1 MIRNMNKFEKAQ
13 QVLKEIDGD
22 GWLIICVEDSDVNS
36 RFMLGVES
44 HARHYIYIGAD
55 GNHKVIAVEME
66 APMIERSLKNKG
78 VNAKVVSYNSMKGLI
93 DLLGSLIN
101 KPRIALNFRE
111 DILNRDGTA
120 FADFIR
126 AGDYLSMKKLAPK
139 TEFISSAPIIDRL
152 RSVKSPEELK
162 DLRNVCKATLELL
175 ETFPNWVKVGMTEN
189 EVKAKLEYEYMKLGK
204 PSFGAIVATGAHSAD
219 PHHNTSMKKIDPGVL
234 LVDTGLQIDEMCSD
248 ITWTFWVG
256 KKPVKEFTSAY
267 KALFESKE
275 VAHEFFTDDTP
286 NNVPAKKCR
295 EYLAQK
301 GYDHEKLFFH
311 GYGHSLGFEAHDIGT
326 RISWK
331 VPDKYKLKEN
341 MVYTSEPGLYWTDKW
356 GIRLEDDIIIGKDKC
371 EQVTYNSKDPIL
383 I

>member
-1 MIRNMNKFEKAQ
+1 MIRSMNKFEKAQ
-13 QVLKEIDGD
+13 QILKEVDGD
-22 GWLIICVEDSDVNS
+22 GWLIICVEDSDINS
-36 RFMLGVES
+36 RFMIGVES

-66 APMIERSLKNKG
+66 APMIKRSLKKKG
-78 VNAKVVSYNSMKGLI
+78 INAKVVSYNSMKGLV

-101 KPRIALNFRE
+101 KPRIALNFGE
-111 DILNRDGTA
+111 NILNPEGTA
-120 FADFIR
+120 FADYIR
-126 AGDYLSMKKLAPK
+126 AGDYLSMKTLAPQ
-139 TEFISSAPIIDRL
+139 TEFISAAPIITRL

-162 DLRNVCKATLELL
+162 DLRNVCKATIELL
-175 ETFPNWVKVGMTEN
+175 ETLPNWVKVGMTEN

-219 PHHNTSMKKIDPGVL
+219 PHHNTSMKKIEHGVL
-234 LVDTGLQIDEMCSD
+234 LVDTGLQIDEMGSD

-256 KKPVKEFTSAY
+256 KKPVKEFTYAY

-275 VAHEFFTDDTP
+275 VAHKFFTDGTP

-295 EYLAQK
+295 EYLAEK

-311 GYGHSLGFEAHDIGT
+311 GYGHSLGFETHDIGG

-331 VPDKYKLKEN
+331 VPDNFMLEEN
-341 MVYTSEPGLYWTDKW
+341 MVYTSEPGLYWGEKW

-371 EQVTYNSKDPIL
+371 ELVTYNSKDPIL

>member
-1 MIRNMNKFEKAQ
+1 MIKNMNKFEKAQ

-44 HARHYIYIGAD
+44 HARHYIYVGAD
-55 GNHKVIAVEME
+55 GNHKIIAVEME
-66 APMIERSLKNKG
+66 APMITRSLKNKG
-78 VNAKVVSYNSMKGLI
+78 VNAKVVSYNSMKDLV

-101 KPRIALNFRE
+101 KPRIALNFGE
-111 DILNRDGTA
+111 DILNPGGTA
-120 FADFIR
+120 FADYIR
-126 AGDYLSMKKLAPK
+126 AGDYLSMKTLAPQ
-139 TEFISSAPIIDRL
+139 TEFISAAPIIDRL

-162 DLRNVCKATLELL
+162 DLRNVCKATIELL

-204 PSFGAIVATGAHSAD
+204 PSFGAIIATGAHSAD
-219 PHHNTSMKKIDPGVL
+219 PHHNTSMKKIEPGVL
-234 LVDTGLQIDEMCSD
+234 LIDTGLQIDEMCSD

-256 KKPVKEFTSAY
+256 KKPVKEFTYAY

-275 VAHEFFTDDTP
+275 VAHKFFTDGTP

-295 EYLAQK
+295 EYLAEK

-311 GYGHSLGFEAHDIGT
+311 GYGHSLGFEAHDIGG

-331 VPDKYKLKEN
+331 VPDNFKLKEN
-341 MVYTSEPGLYWTDKW
+341 MVYTSEPGLYWVEKW
-356 GIRLEDDIIIGKDKC
+356 GIRLEDDIIVGKDKC

>member
-1 MIRNMNKFEKAQ
+1 MIRSMNKFEKAQ
-13 QVLKEIDGD
+13 QILKEVDGD
-22 GWLIICVEDSDVNS
+22 GWLIICVEDSDINS
-36 RFMLGVES
+36 RFMIGVES

-66 APMIERSLKNKG
+66 APMIKRSLKKKG
-78 VNAKVVSYNSMKGLI
+78 INAKVVSYNSMKGLV

-101 KPRIALNFRE
+101 KPRIALNFGE
-111 DILNRDGTA
+111 NILNPEGTG
-120 FADFIR
+120 FADYIR
-126 AGDYLSMKKLAPK
+126 AGDYLSMKTLAPQ
-139 TEFISSAPIIDRL
+139 TEFISAASIITRL

-162 DLRNVCKATLELL
+162 DLRNVCKATIELL
-175 ETFPNWVKVGMTEN
+175 ETLPNWVKVGMTEN

-219 PHHNTSMKKIDPGVL
+219 PHHNTSMKKIEHGVL

-256 KKPVKEFTSAY
+256 KKPVKEFTYAY

-275 VAHEFFTDDTP
+275 VAHKFFTDGTP

-295 EYLAQK
+295 EYLAEK

-311 GYGHSLGFEAHDIGT
+311 GYGHSLGFEAHDIGG

-331 VPDKYKLKEN
+331 VPNNFMLEEN
-341 MVYTSEPGLYWTDKW
+341 MVYTSEPGLYWGEKW

-371 EQVTYNSKDPIL
+371 ELVTYNSKDPIL

>member
-1 MIRNMNKFEKAQ
+1 MIRSMNKFEKAQ
-13 QVLKEIDGD
+13 QILKEVDGD
-22 GWLIICVEDSDVNS
+22 GWLIICVEDSDINS
-36 RFMLGVES
+36 RFMIGVES

-66 APMIERSLKNKG
+66 APMIKRSLKKKG
-78 VNAKVVSYNSMKGLI
+78 INAKVVSYNSMKGLV

-101 KPRIALNFRE
+101 KPRIALNFGE
-111 DILNRDGTA
+111 NILNPEGTA
-120 FADFIR
+120 FADYIR
-126 AGDYLSMKKLAPK
+126 AGDYLSMKTLAPQ
-139 TEFISSAPIIDRL
+139 TEFISAAPIITRL

-162 DLRNVCKATLELL
+162 DLRNVCKATIELL
-175 ETFPNWVKVGMTEN
+175 ETLPNWVKVGMTEN

-219 PHHNTSMKKIDPGVL
+219 PHHNTSMKKIEHGVL
-234 LVDTGLQIDEMCSD
+234 LVDTGLQIDEMGSD

-256 KKPVKEFTSAY
+256 KKPVKEFTYAY

-275 VAHEFFTDDTP
+275 VAHKFFTDGTP

-295 EYLAQK
+295 EYLAEK

-311 GYGHSLGFEAHDIGT
+311 GYGHSLGFEAHDIGG

-331 VPDKYKLKEN
+331 VPNNFMLEEN
-341 MVYTSEPGLYWTDKW
+341 MVYTSEPGLYWGEKW

-371 EQVTYNSKDPIL
+371 ELVTYNSKDPIL

>member
-1 MIRNMNKFEKAQ
+1 MIKNMNKFEKAQ

-22 GWLIICVEDSDVNS
+22 GWLIVCVEDSDVNS
-36 RFMLGVES
+36 RFMLGVAS
-44 HARHYIYIGAD
+44 HARHYIYVGAD
-55 GNHKVIAVEME
+55 GNHKIIAVEME
-66 APMIERSLKNKG
+66 APMIKRSLKNKG
-78 VNAKVVSYNSMKGLI
+78 VNAKVVSYNSMKDLV

-101 KPRIALNFRE
+101 KPRIALNFGE
-111 DILNRDGTA
+111 DILNPGGTA
-120 FADFIR
+120 FADYIR
-126 AGDYLSMKKLAPK
+126 AGDYLSMKTLAPQ
-139 TEFISSAPIIDRL
+139 TEFISAAPIIDRL
-152 RSVKSPEELK
+152 RSVKSSEELK
-162 DLRNVCKATLELL
+162 DLRNVCKATIELL

-204 PSFGAIVATGAHSAD
+204 PSFGAIIATGAHSAD
-219 PHHNTSMKKIDPGVL
+219 PHHNTSMKKIEPGVL
-234 LVDTGLQIDEMCSD
+234 LIDTGLQIDEMCSD

-256 KKPVKEFTSAY
+256 KKPVKEFTYAY

-275 VAHEFFTDDTP
+275 VAHKFFTDGTP

-295 EYLAQK
+295 EYLAEK

-311 GYGHSLGFEAHDIGT
+311 GYGHSLGFEAHDIGG

-331 VPDKYKLKEN
+331 VPDNFKLKEN
-341 MVYTSEPGLYWTDKW
+341 MVYTSEPGLYWVEKW
-356 GIRLEDDIIIGKDKC
+356 GIRLEDDIIVGKDKC

>member
-1 MIRNMNKFEKAQ
+1 MNKFEKAQ
-13 QVLKEIDGD
+13 QILKEVDGD
-22 GWLIICVEDSDVNS
+22 GWLIICVEDSDINS
-36 RFMLGVES
+36 RFMIGVES

-66 APMIERSLKNKG
+66 APMIKRSLKKKG
-78 VNAKVVSYNSMKGLI
+78 INAKVVSYNSMKGLV

-101 KPRIALNFRE
+101 KPRIALNFGE
-111 DILNRDGTA
+111 NILNPEGTA
-120 FADFIR
+120 FADYIK
-126 AGDYLSMKKLAPK
+126 AGDYLSMKTLAPQ
-139 TEFISSAPIIDRL
+139 TEFISAAPIITRL

-162 DLRNVCKATLELL
+162 DLRNVCKATIELL
-175 ETFPNWVKVGMTEN
+175 ETLPNWVKVGMTEN

-204 PSFGAIVATGAHSAD
+204 PSFGAIIATGAHSAD
-219 PHHNTSMKKIDPGVL
+219 PHHNTSMKKIEHGVL

-256 KKPVKEFTSAY
+256 KKPVKEFTYAY

-275 VAHEFFTDDTP
+275 VAHKFFTDGTP

-295 EYLAQK
+295 EYLAEK

-311 GYGHSLGFEAHDIGT
+311 GYGHSLGFEAHDIGG

-331 VPDKYKLKEN
+331 VPDNFMLEEN
-341 MVYTSEPGLYWTDKW
+341 MVYTSEPGLYWGEKW

-371 EQVTYNSKDPIL
+371 ELVTYNSKDPIL

>member
-1 MIRNMNKFEKAQ
+1 MIRTMNKFEKAQ
-13 QVLKEIDGD
+13 QVLKEIGGD
-22 GWLIICVEDSDVNS
+22 GWLIICVEDSDANS

-44 HARHYIYIGAD
+44 HARHYIYVGAD

-66 APMIERSLKNKG
+66 APMIKRSLKNKG
-78 VNAKVVSYNSMKGLI
+78 VNANVVPYNSMKGLV

-101 KPRIALNFRE
+101 KPRIALNFGE
-111 DILNRDGTA
+111 DILNPEGTA
-120 FADFIR
+120 FADHIR
-126 AGDYLSMKKLAPK
+126 AGDYLSMKTLAPQ
-139 TEFISSAPIIDRL
+139 TEFISAAPIIDKL

-162 DLRNVCKATLELL
+162 DLRNVCKATIELL
-175 ETFPNWVKVGMTEN
+175 ETLPNWVKVGMTEK

-219 PHHNTSMKKIDPGVL
+219 PHHNTSMKKIEPGVL

-256 KKPVKEFTSAY
+256 KKPVKEFTYAY

-275 VAHEFFTDDTP
+275 VAHKFFTDGTQ

-295 EYLAQK
+295 EYLAEK

-311 GYGHSLGFEAHDIGT
+311 GYGHSLGFEAHDIGG

-331 VPDKYKLKEN
+331 VPDSFKLKEN
-341 MVYTSEPGLYWTDKW
+341 MVYTSEPGLYWVEKW

-371 EQVTYNSKDPIL
+371 ELVTYNSKDPIL

>member
-1 MIRNMNKFEKAQ
+1 MIKNMNKFEKAQ
-13 QVLKEIDGD
+13 QVLEEIDGD

-44 HARHYIYIGAD
+44 HARHYIYVGAD
-55 GNHKVIAVEME
+55 GNHKIIAVEME
-66 APMIERSLKNKG
+66 APMIKRSLKNKG
-78 VNAKVVSYNSMKGLI
+78 VNAKVVSYNSMKDLV

-101 KPRIALNFRE
+101 KPRIALNFGE
-111 DILNRDGTA
+111 DILNPEGTA
-120 FADFIR
+120 FADYIR
-126 AGDYLSMKKLAPK
+126 AGDYLSMKTLAPQ
-139 TEFISSAPIIDRL
+139 TEFISAAPIIDRL
-152 RSVKSPEELK
+152 RSVKSSEELK
-162 DLRNVCKATLELL
+162 DLRNVCKATIELL

-204 PSFGAIVATGAHSAD
+204 PSFGAIIATGAHSAD
-219 PHHNTSMKKIDPGVL
+219 PHHNTSMKKIEPGVL
-234 LVDTGLQIDEMCSD
+234 LIDTGLQIDEMCSD

-256 KKPVKEFTSAY
+256 KKPVKEFTYAY

-275 VAHEFFTDDTP
+275 VAHKFFTDGTP

-295 EYLAQK
+295 EYLAEK

-311 GYGHSLGFEAHDIGT
+311 GYGHSLGFEAHDIGG

-331 VPDKYKLKEN
+331 VPDNFKLKEN
-341 MVYTSEPGLYWTDKW
+341 MVYTSEPGLYWVEKW
-356 GIRLEDDIIIGKDKC
+356 GIRLEDDIIVGKDKC
-371 EQVTYNSKDPIL
+371 EQVTYNPKDPIL

>member
-1 MIRNMNKFEKAQ
+1 MIKNMNKFEKAQ

-44 HARHYIYIGAD
+44 HARHYIYVGAD
-55 GNHKVIAVEME
+55 GNHKIIAVEME
-66 APMIERSLKNKG
+66 APMIKRSLKNKG
-78 VNAKVVSYNSMKGLI
+78 VNAKVVSYNSMKDLV

-101 KPRIALNFRE
+101 KPRIALNFGE
-111 DILNRDGTA
+111 DILNPGGTA
-120 FADFIR
+120 FADYIR
-126 AGDYLSMKKLAPK
+126 AGDYLSMKTLAPQ
-139 TEFISSAPIIDRL
+139 TEFISAAPIIDRL

-162 DLRNVCKATLELL
+162 DLRNVCKATIELL

-204 PSFGAIVATGAHSAD
+204 PSFGAIIATGAHSAD
-219 PHHNTSMKKIDPGVL
+219 PHHNTSMKKIEPGVL
-234 LVDTGLQIDEMCSD
+234 LIDTGLQIDEMCSD

-256 KKPVKEFTSAY
+256 KKPVKEFTYAY

-275 VAHEFFTDDTP
+275 VAHKFFTDGTP

-295 EYLAQK
+295 EYLAEK

-311 GYGHSLGFEAHDIGT
+311 GYGHSLGFEAHDIGG

-331 VPDKYKLKEN
+331 VPDNFKLKEN
-341 MVYTSEPGLYWTDKW
+341 MVYTSEPGLYWVEKW